1 MMHKDDMQQL
11 FLDMQEHPE
20 NYSDGLLEDV
30 MDNIDREP
38 DAEIAWLRF
47 VKRQESKTR
56 PQRQWM
62 KFAAMFAGV
71 IVLAG
76 ITFAAIHIIRNRSKQ
91 LMETTMTE
99 GSQALNLK
107 SQSTVPVQFSNAP
120 LDSIL
125 AVVATHYDKAVSFRD
140 EAPRRMKLIMTW
152 QPDAPLTDFIERLN
166 AFDGLSLSLQ
176 NDTIVVQT
184 NEEEGKQ

>member
-1 MMHKDDMQQL
+1 MHKDDMQQL

-107 SQSTVPVQFSNAP
+107 SQSTVPVQFSNTP